1 MIATYIFAALG
12 MVGLFAASHPLGL
25 AISIL
30 AGGFAAGA
38 VAVQMPMMMIESLGL
53 KRFGSVYGITSIFFT
68 AGAAVSPVVTG
79 RVFDQTGS
87 YSVVIAS
94 FALMFIACALA
105 ISGCRTLER
114 EQVQFALQPREAA
127 A

>member
-1 MIATYIFAALG
+1 M
-12 MVGLFAASHPLGL
+12 PL
-25 AISIL
+25 
-30 AGGFAAGA
+30 
-38 VAVQMPMMMIESLGL
+38 MMIESLGI

-94 FALMFIACALA
+94 FAVMFMACALA